1 MAEEEIWVFAE
12 QRDGRLQRVALELV
26 GKARAMAGGSRPVVA
41 VLLGSGVEGLA
52 GDLFA
57 AGAEEVLLADHPA
70 LKFYRTQPYADVLV
84 PVLQERQPD
93 IVLFGATALGRDLAP
108 RLAARL
114 GTGLTADCLDLALDP
129 QGLLVQTKPSYGGN
143 VLVHITIPRHRP
155 QMTTVRPRVFPL
167 PPLER
172 ARQGKLTRL
181 TVDLVEDQISLKVL
195 EVVPL
200 PQPAVRLEDA
210 AVVVAGGR
218 GMGSKEN
225 FQLLEELARV
235 LGGVVGATRPPVDE
249 GWIGADRQIGQSGKT
264 VAPRLY
270 IACGLSGVVQHTVGM
285 QKADVV
291 VAINKDP
298 HAPIFDLAT
307 YGIVGD
313 VKDILPALTA
323 RFREFKAKG
332 A

>member
-1 MAEEEIWVFAE
+1 MAKEEIWVFAE

-26 GKARAMAGGSRPVVA
+26 GKARALAGTSRPVVA

-57 AGAEEVLLADHPA
+57 AGADEVLVADHPA
-70 LKFYRTQPYADVLV
+70 LNSYRTQPYTDVLF
-84 PVLQERQPD
+84 PTFKERQPD
-93 IVLFGATALGRDLAP
+93 IVLFGATTLGRDLAP

-114 GTGLTADCLDLALDP
+114 GTGLTADCLDLALDS
-129 QGLLVQTKPSYGGN
+129 QSLLVQTKPSYGGN
-143 VLVHITIPRHRP
+143 VLVHITIPQHRP

-172 ARQGKLTRL
+172 PRQGKLTRL
-181 TVDLVEDQISLKVL
+181 VVNLVEDQIPLKVL
-195 EVVPL
+195 EVIPL

-218 GMGSKEN
+218 GMGSKDN
-225 FQLLEELARV
+225 FKLLEELAQV

-264 VAPRLY
+264 IAPRLY

-313 VKDILPALTA
+313 AKVIVPALTA
-323 RFREFKAKG
+323 RFRELKASG

>member
-1 MAEEEIWVFAE
+1 
-12 QRDGRLQRVALELV
+12 
-26 GKARAMAGGSRPVVA
+26 
-41 VLLGSGVEGLA
+41 
-52 GDLFA
+52 
-57 AGAEEVLLADHPA
+57 
-70 LKFYRTQPYADVLV
+70 
-84 PVLQERQPD
+84 
-93 IVLFGATALGRDLAP
+93 
-108 RLAARL
+108 
-114 GTGLTADCLDLALDP
+114 
-129 QGLLVQTKPSYGGN
+129 
-143 VLVHITIPRHRP
+143 
-155 QMTTVRPRVFPL
+155 
-167 PPLER
+167 
-172 ARQGKLTRL
+172 
-181 TVDLVEDQISLKVL
+181 
-195 EVVPL
+195 
-200 PQPAVRLEDA
+200 
-210 AVVVAGGR
+210 
-218 GMGSKEN
+218 MGSKEN

-323 RFREFKAKG
+323 RFRELKAKG